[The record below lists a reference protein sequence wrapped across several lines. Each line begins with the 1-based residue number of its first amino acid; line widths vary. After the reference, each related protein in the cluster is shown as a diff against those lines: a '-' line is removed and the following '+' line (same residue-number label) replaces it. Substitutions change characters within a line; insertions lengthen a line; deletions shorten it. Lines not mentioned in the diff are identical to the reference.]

1 MQITEFDNGD
11 TALYCI
17 RVMPQM
23 SKSTTVKGAA
33 YTKLFL
39 AISELEKRRGSKVF
53 CVIHN
58 GAGHICEPSLL
69 LPVIIKRKEFKKGKS
84 LDLLIHSNGGEADSA
99 YRLVKFLRGR
109 YATVTALIPLH
120 AKSAATLMCL
130 GADRIV
136 MGEFAHLGPV
146 DVQLMDPLHR
156 GAEYFSPLNE
166 FKAMDFLRDYAV
178 ELVDFFTG
186 LFLQRSGM
194 SVKDALHE
202 TIPCVT
208 AILRPLYA
216 QVDPIEM
223 GEHRRSLAIGEEY
236 ANRLL
241 DAVKNPHRERI
252 VEKLVWKYPSHDFS
266 IDRDEARDL
275 GLPVEKMNEKDEDAL
290 LNAITELK
298 AYEMS
303 YCGFAPALPA
313 AKKGTAKKQSPKGV
327 PTARPR
333 PPATAA
339 A

>member
-1 MQITEFDNGD
+1 MTSITFDMGYR
-11 TALYCI
+11 ALYCI
-17 RVMPQM
+17 RVMPQI
-23 SKSTTVKGAA
+23 SNSTAKTA
-33 YTKLFL
+33 YVKLFV
-39 AISELEKRRGSKVF
+39 AVSELEKRRNSKVF

-58 GAGHICEPSLL
+58 GGGHICEPSLL
-69 LPVIIKRKEFKKGKS
+69 LPVISERKAFKKGKV

-109 YATVTALIPLH
+109 YATVNALVPLH

-130 GADRIV
+130 GADHII

-166 FKAMDFLRDYAV
+166 FKAMDFLRDYAI

-202 TIPCVT
+202 AIPCAT
-208 AILRPLYA
+208 GILRPLYA

-241 DAVKNPHRERI
+241 DVVKNPHRERI

-266 IDRDEARDL
+266 IDRDEAHDL
-275 GLPVEKMNEKDEDAL
+275 GIPAEKMNDKDEDLL
-290 LNAITELK
+290 LNALMELK
-298 AYEMS
+298 EYGVS
-303 YCGFAPALPA
+303 YCGFAPTLPA
-313 AKKGTAKKQSPKGV
+313 AKKRTAKKQPPKSVSTGKAK
-327 PTARPR
+327 PA
-333 PPATAA
+333 ATAA